1 MGFINQLITGG
12 YHPVCSYVCRSNRC
26 GFLAICSWVFHDCSE
41 VCQNGNESA
50 PLHAIDLRSG
60 SPTAAATWKWEGA
73 VGKRGELTELTM
85 ENEDLTRRH
94 GGFIGFSEVN
104 SSDFFNWGDLFGWFW
119 LYPPWGWCTLI
130 SLHPHVGHCM
140 LYYRVYI
147 PHSPTYN
154 PTYIKLHVRYI

>member
-60 SPTAAATWKWEGA
+60 SPTAAATWKWEGFGWQWSEA
-73 VGKRGELTELTM
+73 VGNWGELTELTM
-85 ENEDLTRRH
+85 ENEDSTITRRN
-94 GGFIGFSEVN
+94 GGFIGFYEVN
-104 SSDFFNWGDLFGWFW
+104 SSDLQLGWLVW
-119 LYPPWGWCTLI
+119 LYPPWGWCTL
-130 SLHPHVGHCM
+130 HPHVGHWSLDALLSG
-140 LYYRVYI
+140 LYTTLYVGTSAVHR
-147 PHSPTYN
+147 
-154 PTYIKLHVRYI
+154 RF

>member
-60 SPTAAATWKWEGA
+60 APTAAATWKWEGFGWQWSEA
-73 VGKRGELTELTM
+73 VGNWGELTELTM
-85 ENEDLTRRH
+85 ENEDLTITRRN
-94 GGFIGFSEVN
+94 GGFIGFYEVN
-104 SSDFFNWGDLFGWFW
+104 SSDLQLG
-119 LYPPWGWCTLI
+119 
-130 SLHPHVGHCM
+130 
-140 LYYRVYI
+140 
-147 PHSPTYN
+147 
-154 PTYIKLHVRYI
+154 